1 VAPVQWDHEKPKVRL
16 REQEEQLREYV
27 THHLYPY
34 SPFYRR
40 RFDSAGLA
48 PRNVNGFDD
57 LAKLEPTRWSDVSGE
72 PVAFVLR
79 PTERAIIRFG
89 ERKLVSAIT
98 RAKFRGKVSQVNRDL
113 IDPAYKPVHWHFD
126 GDVPIGYSAEDVDR
140 LSEAGRRILHLA
152 GLTRDDAIVDVT
164 PPGPSL
170 EFWQLADGARSAGLS
185 AVHFGP
191 GVAPERIEAAA
202 PTVLAGPPDAV
213 QAALE
218 AVAAGGHRLDGLRT
232 LLVLGTLLDDTDRQ
246 ALAGLGRQV
255 GEEGVEVVVAW
266 APAGVRALWSEC
278 RGGRY
283 FHTYP
288 DLEWLEVLPDGE
300 IAWTSL
306 AWHGTVFFR
315 LRTGVSGTV
324 DDVACENCGRIGPR
338 LTVAGA
344 STASRPSPTWATT
357 APAREPAAA
366 APPTPT
372 TAMFGRPPMT
382 ETEEEDEDE
391 VHVLVPLDTDALA
404 VLDEHPGVAA
414 WQAEYRR
421 VGGVDELIVFVAPA
435 GVDRLGPLFRE
446 LDLTLSATQYVVQ
459 RPEQIAERRR
469 RDGAIVD
476 HR

>member
-1 VAPVQWDHEKPKVRL
+1 
-16 REQEEQLREYV
+16 
-27 THHLYPY
+27 
-34 SPFYRR
+34 
-40 RFDSAGLA
+40 
-48 PRNVNGFDD
+48 
-57 LAKLEPTRWSDVSGE
+57 
-72 PVAFVLR
+72 
-79 PTERAIIRFG
+79 
-89 ERKLVSAIT
+89 
-98 RAKFRGKVSQVNRDL
+98 
-113 IDPAYKPVHWHFD
+113 
-126 GDVPIGYSAEDVDR
+126 
-140 LSEAGRRILHLA
+140 
-152 GLTRDDAIVDVT
+152 
-164 PPGPSL
+164 
-170 EFWQLADGARSAGLS
+170 
-185 AVHFGP
+185 
-191 GVAPERIEAAA
+191 
-202 PTVLAGPPDAV
+202 
-213 QAALE
+213 
-218 AVAAGGHRLDGLRT
+218 
-232 LLVLGTLLDDTDRQ
+232 DTDRQ

-300 IAWTSL
+300 IAWT
-306 AWHGTVFFR
+306 
-315 LRTGVSGTV
+315 
-324 DDVACENCGRIGPR
+324 
-338 LTVAGA
+338 

-435 GVDRLGPLFRE
+435 GVDRLGPL
-446 LDLTLSATQYVVQ
+446 
-459 RPEQIAERRR
+459 
-469 RDGAIVD
+469 
-476 HR
+476 